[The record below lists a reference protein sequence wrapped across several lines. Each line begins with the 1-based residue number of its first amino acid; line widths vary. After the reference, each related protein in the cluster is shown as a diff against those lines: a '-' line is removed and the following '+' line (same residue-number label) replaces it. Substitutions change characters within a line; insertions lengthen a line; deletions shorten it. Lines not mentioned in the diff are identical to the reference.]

1 MDYTACRTLS
11 GTAKFMNV
19 SQWIQWVTGRLES
32 EKLFYGHGTDNAED
46 EAAWLVLHALGAPLD
61 GSFQA
66 WDLSL
71 SPAQEKRV
79 LQFVSDRIEK
89 GIPLAYVLGSAWFAG
104 LEFEV
109 DRSVL
114 VPRSPIA
121 ELIHE
126 HFTPWI
132 NESASRT
139 ALDLCTG
146 SGCIA
151 IAMAVHMPWLEVD
164 ATDISQAALAVAK
177 KNVSR
182 HGVESRVH
190 VIRSDLFDS
199 LPPKRYDLIVTNP
212 PYVASAT
219 LKDLPAEYRAEP
231 ELGLVSGTD
240 GLDAC
245 LQIMLQS
252 PAYLKVNGILV
263 CEVGES
269 ERRLVELLPTV
280 PFLWLDFSHGGSGVF
295 ILSRQELIQSSAA
308 VTNVIEERAHVR

>member
-1 MDYTACRTLS
+1 
-11 GTAKFMNV
+11 MNV
-19 SQWIQWVTGRLES
+19 SQWIQRVTGRLES

-46 EAAWLVLHALGAPLD
+46 EAVWLVLHTVGAPLD

-66 WDLSL
+66 WDLAL
-71 SPAQEKRV
+71 SPEQEKRV
-79 LQFVSDRIEK
+79 LQYVSDRIEK

-109 DRSVL
+109 DRAVL

-121 ELIHE
+121 ELIYE
-126 HFTPWI
+126 HFAPWV
-132 NESASRT
+132 NESVSRT

-164 ATDISQAALAVAK
+164 ATDISQAALAVAQR
-177 KNVSR
+177 NVRR
-182 HGVESRVH
+182 HGVDSRVN
-190 VIRSDLFDS
+190 VIQSDLFDS
-199 LPPKRYDLIVTNP
+199 LPARAYDLIVTNP
-212 PYVASAT
+212 PYVARAT
-219 LKDLPAEYRAEP
+219 LQDLPAEYRAEP
-231 ELGLVSGTD
+231 ALGLVSGVD

-252 PAYLKVNGILV
+252 PGYLKVNGILV

-269 ERRLVELLPTV
+269 EQRLVELLPSV

-295 ILSRQELIQSSAA
+295 VLSGKS
-308 VTNVIEERAHVR
+308 